1 MTTSNTRLSLNAH
14 DVVLTL
20 STGQVTVQ
28 FAPKLET
35 AVESPEER
43 TEVAWEGAK
52 QAEQAI
58 LAEFATV
65 LGLAGAELKV
75 SDVVAEVERR
85 LRVSPGSTAAEWEDA
100 SRYLKEMGI
109 PWKRH
114 TGEDIPLVE
123 RVRDLLTRRMDQAAD
138 DMASK
143 IRSVVAEQLVAIL
156 YPGDKQP
163 VLTLAQALDEVK
175 LWMLKQGVPGTE
187 AQVRNAVLDDI
198 VVRAEQLA
206 ERVESE
212 GRHSRDSAFIRDC
225 VFQARGCRDVLG
237 IVRALKSRASAATSQ
252 GHLGMRQV
260 PSMPAPARRPEEC
273 THGDIRPQVDGV
285 RCTVCGM
292 NWVHPAEPSEPAEAK
307 R

>member
-1 MTTSNTRLSLNAH
+1 MTTSNRCITINAY

-20 STGQVTVQ
+20 SAGQVTVQ

-58 LAEFATV
+58 LAEFARV
-65 LGLAGAELKV
+65 LGLPAAELKV

-85 LRVSPGSTAAEWEDA
+85 LRVSPGSTAAEWEDV
-100 SRYLKEMGI
+100 SRYLTEMGI

-114 TGEDIPLVE
+114 TGEDIPLVD
-123 RVRDLLTRRMDQAAD
+123 RVRDLLTRQVEQVERDV
-138 DMASK
+138 ASK
-143 IRSVVAEQLVAIL
+143 VRESIAEGLVAIL

-187 AQVRNAVLDDI
+187 AQVRDAALEDV

-206 ERVESE
+206 ERIESE
-212 GRHSRDSAFIRDC
+212 GRHSRNSELIRDC
-225 VFQARGCRDVLG
+225 TFQARGCRNVVD
-237 IVRALKSRASAATSQ
+237 IVRALKSK
-252 GHLGMRQV
+252 
-260 PSMPAPARRPEEC
+260 PAPVVTEGFGGALTAKEVER
-273 THGDIRPQVDGV
+273 V
-285 RCTVCGM
+285 RQGK
-292 NWVHPAEPSEPAEAK
+292 PAHEDALGELE
-307 R
+307 